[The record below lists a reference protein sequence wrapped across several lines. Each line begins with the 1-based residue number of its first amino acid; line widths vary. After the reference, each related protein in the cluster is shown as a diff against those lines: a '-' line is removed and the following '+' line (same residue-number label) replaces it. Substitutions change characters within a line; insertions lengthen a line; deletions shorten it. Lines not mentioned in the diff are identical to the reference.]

1 MIHRTIRRLL
11 AVAAI
16 TATSAAAAG
25 GQGWN
30 HPSFQTP
37 TAAQR
42 EFNFALSDGGVAG
55 TTFLFQ
61 WREGMATGNQI
72 NFDVG
77 FADPEFGDEKLVLG
91 AGFGHELV
99 RSRADLPLDILFT
112 AGLYGAVG
120 GNSPFFRVPAGVS
133 VGHRFPLEGGFAI
146 TPFVHPRVSFD
157 YCGDCDSRGNSDT
170 ELSLNFDLGVDFGI
184 TPNLSLRAAGMFGGS
199 DLLGDDDAFGISLAW
214 APTPLRR

>member
-1 MIHRTIRRLL
+1 MSHRTIRRLL

-16 TATSAAAAG
+16 TMTSSAVAG
-25 GQGWN
+25 AQGWN

-37 TAAQR
+37 TAAPR

-61 WREGMATGNQI
+61 WREGMAAGSQL

-77 FADPEFGDEKLVLG
+77 FADPDFGDDKIVLG

-99 RSRADLPLDILFT
+99 RSRPDLPLDILFT

-133 VGHRFPLEGGFAI
+133 VGHVFPLEGGFAI
-146 TPFVHPRVSFD
+146 TPFAHPRISFD
-157 YCGDCDSRGNSDT
+157 YCGECGVNGDSET
-170 ELSLNFDLGVDFGI
+170 ELSLNFDLGVDFRV
-184 TPNLSLRAAGMFGGS
+184 TPNLSLRASGMFGGS

-214 APTPLRR
+214 APRALRR